1 MPGPVTNN
9 EIEDVLT
16 SIRRLVSD
24 NRKDSVK
31 SSHEPSEMDAQAV
44 ARSHAKGTK
53 AASALVLTPSLRVES
68 PTGDVSVDHSPEVE
82 AESDEN
88 SVERV
93 ECKVHDETDYDVEFL
108 DVPERGDTEVQKEEI
123 VDQETLADEVLVLET
138 LKGQD
143 ETHAGAIDIELHNSP
158 PVEDLAVSSVEHFD
172 SPKEQSAEQPFDFQK
187 VLDARIAQ
195 WRDVQ
200 PSGSFE
206 EPDAPGDSDYAGT
219 ETDAS
224 AWEVEPPLEEDKALN
239 LSDFKLETGENHLS
253 AQREGATVEPRGL
266 VAPTDEA
273 TIVDESMLR
282 EMVADIVR
290 QELQGALGERITRNV
305 RKLVRREINRALAA
319 HELD

>member
-53 AASALVLTPSLRVES
+53 AASALVLTPSLRVEK
-68 PTGDVSVDHSPEVE
+68 PTGNVSVDHSPEVE

-88 SVERV
+88 FVER
-93 ECKVHDETDYDVEFL
+93 KVHDETDYDVEFL

-123 VDQETLADEVLVLET
+123 VEQETLVDEVLVLET

-143 ETHAGAIDIELHNSP
+143 ETHAGAIDIELYDNP
-158 PVEDLAVSSVEHFD
+158 PAEDLVVSSVEHFD
-172 SPKEQSAEQPFDFQK
+172 SPEELPAEQPFDFQK

-224 AWEVEPPLEEDKALN
+224 AWEAEPPLEQDEALN
-239 LSDFKLETGENHLS
+239 LSDFKLETGENHLL

-273 TIVDESMLR
+273 TIIDESMLR